1 MKLKKFFAGVLAA
14 AMMLTVGAT
23 AALAT
28 EGNNTPNDVRNSFP
42 DVTTIDLG
50 TELALTK
57 NYNVQNGKAPFEE
70 FEFTVSYVGAI
81 KKDTGLADPSVAPI
95 TKTANFTKDTAGVPT
110 GATGL
115 PASGNAY
122 KENFKIKLSELGIP
136 TGGTGIYVYKITE
149 TDKGT
154 PAVVYNTDGGNLYL
168 IVTVTH
174 VTNSDGVI
182 QNGYNYAVALRRSNA
197 EIAST
202 NVADAAKGTKV
213 LAKEAFHNTYGAG
226 TTVNSVELKKTVHGN
241 FGDLGKD
248 FTFSVTFN
256 KATGNQAENAGKYA
270 PIAFTVEN
278 QNRKVYEVDTDGN
291 VTTTAVAE
299 LEYGKTYNVTLKHGE
314 TITFGNLP
322 ADVTYTMVENG
333 KQDVEGT
340 QKVDGIYTVTGE
352 KTEDN
357 KGTVTASATTAKEEI
372 VNTNQE
378 SPDMGVVLDNA
389 PYIAMLAIVAIG
401 GVALML
407 NKRRRDEE

>member
-23 AALAT
+23 AAFAT

-42 DVTTIDLG
+42 DMTTIDLNS
-50 TELALTK
+50 ELELTK
-57 NYNVQNGKAPFEE
+57 NYKVENGKAPFEK
-70 FEFTVSYVGAI
+70 FEFDVTYVGAV
-81 KKDTGLADPSVAPI
+81 KKDTNVTGEPASNWSI
-95 TKTANFTKDTAGVPT
+95 TKEADFTKGYAGVPT

-115 PASGNAY
+115 PASGTAY
-122 KENFKIKLSELGIP
+122 KENFKIKLNELNIP

-149 TDKGT
+149 KDNGT
-154 PAVVYNTDGGNLYL
+154 PAVSYNTDGGRLYL

-174 VTNSDGVI
+174 VTDDNGNIQDGL
-182 QNGYNYAVALRRSNA
+182 YNYAVALRRGDDNITA
-197 EIAST
+197 A
-202 NVADAAKGTKV
+202 NAAKGTKV
-213 LAKEAFHNTYGAG
+213 LATEAFHNTYGAG
-226 TTVNSVELKKTVHGN
+226 NSVNSVELKKTVHGN

-248 FTFSVTFN
+248 FTFNVTFN
-256 KATGNQAENAGKYA
+256 KAVDKNYGNIAFEAENG
-270 PIAFTVEN
+270 
-278 QNRKVYEVDTDGN
+278 RKVYEANDPTQTGVN
-291 VTTTAVAE
+291 E
-299 LEYGKTYNVTLKHGE
+299 LEYDVEYVVTLKHGE
-314 TITFGNLP
+314 TIEFGNLP

>member
-23 AALAT
+23 AAFAT
-28 EGNNTPNDVRNSFP
+28 EGNNQSDNVTNSFP
-42 DVTTIDLG
+42 GATITSASTL
-50 TELALTK
+50 ELTK
-57 NYNVQNGKAPFEE
+57 NYKVESGKAPFEK

-81 KKDTGLADPSVAPI
+81 KKDTNVTAEPTNLSFA
-95 TKTANFTKDTAGVPT
+95 KYANFTANTAEVPE

-115 PASGNAY
+115 PASKTY
-122 KENFKIKLSELGIP
+122 KEKFEIAMSELKIP

-149 TDKGT
+149 ADKGT
-154 PAVVYNTDGGNLYL
+154 PAVAYNTDGGNLYL

-174 VTNSDGVI
+174 VTNGDGVI
-182 QNGYNYAVALRRSNA
+182 QDGQYNYAVALRRSDA
-197 EIAST
+197 DITSA
-202 NVADAAKGTKV
+202 NVADAAKGVKV
-213 LAKEAFHNTYGAG
+213 LNTNAFNNTYGAG

-248 FTFSVTFN
+248 FTFNVTFN
-256 KATGNQAENAGKYA
+256 KAVDKNYGNIAFEAENG
-270 PIAFTVEN
+270 
-278 QNRKVYEVDTDGN
+278 RKVYKANDPTQTGVN
-291 VTTTAVAE
+291 E
-299 LEYGKTYNVTLKHGE
+299 LEYGVEYVVTLKHGE
-314 TITFGNLP
+314 TIEFGNLP

>member
-23 AALAT
+23 AAFAT

-42 DVTTIDLG
+42 DMTTIGLNG
-50 TELALTK
+50 ELELTK
-57 NYNVQNGKAPFEE
+57 NYKVENGKAPFEK
-70 FEFTVSYVGAI
+70 FEFDVTYVGAV
-81 KKDTGLADPSVAPI
+81 KKDTNVTGEPASNWSI
-95 TKTANFTKDTAGVPT
+95 TKEADFTKDTAVVPT

-115 PASGNAY
+115 PASGTAY
-122 KENFKIKLSELGIP
+122 KENFKIKLNELNIP

-149 TDKGT
+149 KDNGT
-154 PAVVYNTDGGNLYL
+154 PAVSYNTDGGRLYL

-174 VTNSDGVI
+174 VTDG
-182 QNGYNYAVALRRSNA
+182 NGNIKDGLYNYAVALRRGEDNITA
-197 EIAST
+197 A
-202 NVADAAKGTKV
+202 NAAKGTKV
-213 LAKEAFHNTYGAG
+213 LATEAFHNTYGAG
-226 TTVNSVELKKTVHGN
+226 NSVNSVELKKTVHGN

-248 FTFSVTFN
+248 FTFNVTFN
-256 KATGNQAENAGKYA
+256 KAAVKNYGN
-270 PIAFTVEN
+270 IAFKAEYG
-278 QNRKVYEVDTDGN
+278 RKVYKANDPTQTGVN
-291 VTTTAVAE
+291 E
-299 LEYGKTYNVTLKHGE
+299 LEYGVEYVVTLKHGE
-314 TITFGNLP
+314 TIEFGNLP

>member
-23 AALAT
+23 AAFAT
-28 EGNNTPNDVRNSFP
+28 EGNNQSDNVTNSFP
-42 DVTTIDLG
+42 GATITSASTL
-50 TELALTK
+50 ELTK
-57 NYNVQNGKAPFEE
+57 NYKVESGKAPFEK

-81 KKDTGLADPSVAPI
+81 KKDTNVTAEPTNLSF
-95 TKTANFTKDTAGVPT
+95 TKYANFTANTAEVPE

-115 PASGNAY
+115 PASKTTY
-122 KENFKIKLSELGIP
+122 KEKFEIAMSELKIP

-149 TDKGT
+149 ADKGT
-154 PAVVYNTDGGNLYL
+154 PAVAYNTDGGNLYL

-174 VTNSDGVI
+174 VTNGDGVI
-182 QNGYNYAVALRRSNA
+182 QDGQYNYAVALRRSDA
-197 EIAST
+197 DITSA
-202 NVADAAKGTKV
+202 NVADAAKGVKV
-213 LAKEAFHNTYGAG
+213 LNTNAFNNTYGAG

-248 FTFSVTFN
+248 FTFNVTFH
-256 KATGNQAENAGKYA
+256 KAANTTKYA
-270 PIAFTVEN
+270 PIAFTVES

-291 VTTTAVAE
+291 VTTTAVTE
-299 LEYGKTYNVTLKHGE
+299 LEYDKTYNVTLKHGE

-322 ADVTYTMVENG
+322 ADVTYTMTENG
-333 KQDVEGT
+333 KVLTDGVY
-340 QKVDGIYTVTGE
+340 KVDSIYNVTGE

>member
-23 AALAT
+23 AAFAT

-42 DVTTIDLG
+42 DMTTIDLNS
-50 TELALTK
+50 ELELTK
-57 NYNVQNGKAPFEE
+57 NYKVENGKAPFEK
-70 FEFTVSYVGAI
+70 FEFDVTYVGAV
-81 KKDTGLADPSVAPI
+81 KKDTNVTGEPASNWSI
-95 TKTANFTKDTAGVPT
+95 TKEADFTKDTAGVPT

-115 PASGNAY
+115 PASGTAY
-122 KENFKIKLSELGIP
+122 KENFKIKLNELNIP

-149 TDKGT
+149 KDNGT
-154 PAVVYNTDGGNLYL
+154 PAVSYNTDGGRLYL

-174 VTNSDGVI
+174 VTDGNGNI
-182 QNGYNYAVALRRSNA
+182 QDGLYNYAVALRRGDDNITA
-197 EIAST
+197 A
-202 NVADAAKGTKV
+202 NAAKGTKV
-213 LAKEAFHNTYGAG
+213 LATEAFHNTYGAG
-226 TTVNSVELKKTVHGN
+226 NSVNSVELKKTVHGN

-248 FTFSVTFN
+248 FTFNVTFN
-256 KATGNQAENAGKYA
+256 KAVDKNYGNIAFEAENG
-270 PIAFTVEN
+270 
-278 QNRKVYEVDTDGN
+278 RKVYKANDPPQTGVN
-291 VTTTAVAE
+291 E
-299 LEYGKTYNVTLKHGE
+299 LEYGVEYVVTLKHGE
-314 TITFGNLP
+314 TIEFGNLP

>member
-23 AALAT
+23 AAFAT

-42 DVTTIDLG
+42 DMTTIDLNS
-50 TELALTK
+50 ELELTK
-57 NYNVQNGKAPFEE
+57 NYKVENGKAPFEK
-70 FEFTVSYVGAI
+70 FEFDVTYVGAV
-81 KKDTGLADPSVAPI
+81 KKDTNVTGEPASNWSI
-95 TKTANFTKDTAGVPT
+95 TKEADFTKDTAGVPT

-115 PASGNAY
+115 PASGTAY
-122 KENFKIKLSELGIP
+122 KENFKIKLNELNIP

-149 TDKGT
+149 KDNGT
-154 PAVVYNTDGGNLYL
+154 PAVSYNTDDGRLYL

-174 VTNSDGVI
+174 VTDSNGNI
-182 QNGYNYAVALRRSNA
+182 QDALYNYAVALRRGDDNITA
-197 EIAST
+197 A
-202 NVADAAKGTKV
+202 NAAKGTKV
-213 LAKEAFHNTYGAG
+213 LATEAFHNTYGAG
-226 TTVNSVELKKTVHGN
+226 NSVNSVELKKTVHGN

-248 FTFSVTFN
+248 FTFNVTFN
-256 KATGNQAENAGKYA
+256 KAVDKNYGNIAFEAENG
-270 PIAFTVEN
+270 
-278 QNRKVYEVDTDGN
+278 RKVYKANDPTQTGVN
-291 VTTTAVAE
+291 E
-299 LEYGKTYNVTLKHGE
+299 LEYGVEYVVTLKHGE
-314 TITFGNLP
+314 TIEFGNLP

>member
-23 AALAT
+23 AAFAT

-42 DVTTIDLG
+42 DMTTIDLNS
-50 TELALTK
+50 ELELTK
-57 NYNVQNGKAPFEE
+57 NYKVENGKAPFEK
-70 FEFTVSYVGAI
+70 FEFDVTYVGAV
-81 KKDTGLADPSVAPI
+81 KKDTNVTGEPASNWSI
-95 TKTANFTKDTAGVPT
+95 TKEADFTKDTAGVPT

-115 PASGNAY
+115 PASGTAY
-122 KENFKIKLSELGIP
+122 KENFKIKLNELNIP

-149 TDKGT
+149 KDNGT
-154 PAVVYNTDGGNLYL
+154 PAVSYNTDGGRLYL

-174 VTNSDGVI
+174 VTDDNGNIQDGL
-182 QNGYNYAVALRRSNA
+182 YNYAVALRRGDDNITA
-197 EIAST
+197 A
-202 NVADAAKGTKV
+202 NAAKGTKV
-213 LAKEAFHNTYGAG
+213 LATEAFHNTYGAG
-226 TTVNSVELKKTVHGN
+226 NSVNSVELKKTVHGN

-248 FTFSVTFN
+248 FTFNVTFN
-256 KATGNQAENAGKYA
+256 KAVDKNYGNIAFEAENG
-270 PIAFTVEN
+270 
-278 QNRKVYEVDTDGN
+278 RKVYKANDPIQTGVN
-291 VTTTAVAE
+291 E
-299 LEYGKTYNVTLKHGE
+299 LEYGEEYVVTLKHGE
-314 TITFGNLP
+314 TIEFGNLP

>member
-23 AALAT
+23 AAFAT

-42 DVTTIDLG
+42 DMTTIDLNS
-50 TELALTK
+50 ELELTK
-57 NYNVQNGKAPFEE
+57 NYKVENGKAPFEK
-70 FEFTVSYVGAI
+70 FEFDVTYVGAV
-81 KKDTGLADPSVAPI
+81 KKDTNVTGEPASNWSI
-95 TKTANFTKDTAGVPT
+95 TKEADFTKDTAGVPT

-115 PASGNAY
+115 PASGTAY
-122 KENFKIKLSELGIP
+122 KENFKIKLNELNIP

-149 TDKGT
+149 KDNGT
-154 PAVVYNTDGGNLYL
+154 PAVSYNTDGGRLYL

-174 VTNSDGVI
+174 VTDGNGNI
-182 QNGYNYAVALRRSNA
+182 QDGLYNYAVALRRGDDNITA
-197 EIAST
+197 A
-202 NVADAAKGTKV
+202 NAAKGTKV
-213 LAKEAFHNTYGAG
+213 LATEAFHNTYGAG
-226 TTVNSVELKKTVHGN
+226 NSVNSVELKKTVHGN

-248 FTFSVTFN
+248 FTFNVTFN
-256 KATGNQAENAGKYA
+256 KAVDKNYGNIDFEAENG
-270 PIAFTVEN
+270 
-278 QNRKVYEVDTDGN
+278 RKVYKANDPTQTGVN
-291 VTTTAVAE
+291 E
-299 LEYGKTYNVTLKHGE
+299 LEYGVEYVVTLKHGE
-314 TITFGNLP
+314 TIEFGNLP

>member
-23 AALAT
+23 AAFAT

-42 DVTTIDLG
+42 DMTTIDLNS
-50 TELALTK
+50 ELELTK
-57 NYNVQNGKAPFEE
+57 NYKVENGKAPFEK
-70 FEFTVSYVGAI
+70 FEFDVTYVGAV
-81 KKDTGLADPSVAPI
+81 KKDTNVTGEPASNWSI
-95 TKTANFTKDTAGVPT
+95 TKEADFTKDTAGVPT

-115 PASGNAY
+115 PASGTAY
-122 KENFKIKLSELGIP
+122 KENFKIKLNELNIP

-149 TDKGT
+149 KDNGT
-154 PAVVYNTDGGNLYL
+154 PAVSYNTDGGRLYL

-174 VTNSDGVI
+174 VTDDNGNIQDGR
-182 QNGYNYAVALRRSNA
+182 YNYAVALRRGDDNITA
-197 EIAST
+197 A
-202 NVADAAKGTKV
+202 NAAKGTKV
-213 LAKEAFHNTYGAG
+213 LATEAFHNTYGAG
-226 TTVNSVELKKTVHGN
+226 NSVNSVELKKTVHGN

-248 FTFSVTFN
+248 FTFNVTFN
-256 KATGNQAENAGKYA
+256 KAVDKNYGNIAFEAENG
-270 PIAFTVEN
+270 
-278 QNRKVYEVDTDGN
+278 RKVYKANDPTQTGVN
-291 VTTTAVAE
+291 E
-299 LEYGKTYNVTLKHGE
+299 LEYGVEYVVTLKHGE
-314 TITFGNLP
+314 TIEFGNLP

>member
-23 AALAT
+23 AAFAT

-42 DVTTIDLG
+42 DMTTIDLNS
-50 TELALTK
+50 ELELTK
-57 NYNVQNGKAPFEE
+57 NYKVENGKAPFEK
-70 FEFTVSYVGAI
+70 FEFDVTYVGAV
-81 KKDTGLADPSVAPI
+81 KKDTNVTGEPASNWSI
-95 TKTANFTKDTAGVPT
+95 TKEADFTKDTAGVPT

-115 PASGNAY
+115 PASGTAY
-122 KENFKIKLSELGIP
+122 KENFKIKLNELNIP

-149 TDKGT
+149 KDNGT
-154 PAVVYNTDGGNLYL
+154 PAVSYNTDGGRLYL

-174 VTNSDGVI
+174 VTDGNGNI
-182 QNGYNYAVALRRSNA
+182 QDDLYNYAVALRRGDDNITA
-197 EIAST
+197 A
-202 NVADAAKGTKV
+202 NAAKGTKV
-213 LAKEAFHNTYGAG
+213 LATEAFHNTYGAG
-226 TTVNSVELKKTVHGN
+226 NSVNSVELKKTVHGN

-248 FTFSVTFN
+248 FTFNVTFN
-256 KATGNQAENAGKYA
+256 KAVDKNYGNIAFEAENG
-270 PIAFTVEN
+270 
-278 QNRKVYEVDTDGN
+278 RKVYKANDSTKTGVN
-291 VTTTAVAE
+291 E
-299 LEYGKTYNVTLKHGE
+299 LEYGVEYVVTLKHGE
-314 TITFGNLP
+314 TIEFGNLP

>member
-23 AALAT
+23 AAFAT

-42 DVTTIDLG
+42 DMTTINLNS
-50 TELALTK
+50 ELELTK
-57 NYNVQNGKAPFEE
+57 NYKVENGKAPFEK
-70 FEFTVSYVGAI
+70 FEFDVTYVGAV
-81 KKDTGLADPSVAPI
+81 KKDTNVTGEPASNWSI
-95 TKTANFTKDTAGVPT
+95 TKEADFTKDTAGVPT

-115 PASGNAY
+115 PASGTAY
-122 KENFKIKLSELGIP
+122 KENFKIKLDELNIP

-149 TDKGT
+149 KDNGT
-154 PAVVYNTDGGNLYL
+154 PAVSYNTDGGRLYL

-174 VTNSDGVI
+174 VTDGNGKI
-182 QNGYNYAVALRRSNA
+182 QDGLYNYAVALRRGDDNITA
-197 EIAST
+197 A
-202 NVADAAKGTKV
+202 NAAKGTKV
-213 LAKEAFHNTYGAG
+213 LATEAFHNTYGAG
-226 TTVNSVELKKTVHGN
+226 YSVNSVELKKTVHGN

-248 FTFSVTFN
+248 FTFNVTFN
-256 KATGNQAENAGKYA
+256 KADDKNYGN
-270 PIAFTVEN
+270 IAFEAEDG
-278 QNRKVYEVDTDGN
+278 RKVYKANDLTQTGVN
-291 VTTTAVAE
+291 E
-299 LEYGKTYNVTLKHGE
+299 LEYGVEYVVTLKHGE
-314 TITFGNLP
+314 TIEFGNLP

>member
-23 AALAT
+23 SAFAT

-42 DVTTIDLG
+42 DMTTIDLNS
-50 TELALTK
+50 ELELTK
-57 NYNVQNGKAPFEE
+57 NYKVENGKAPFEK
-70 FEFTVSYVGAI
+70 FEFDVTYVGAV
-81 KKDTGLADPSVAPI
+81 KKDTNVTGEPASNWII
-95 TKTANFTKDTAGVPT
+95 TKEADFTKDTAGVPT

-115 PASGNAY
+115 PASGTAY
-122 KENFKIKLSELGIP
+122 KENFKIKLNELNIP

-149 TDKGT
+149 KDNGT
-154 PAVVYNTDGGNLYL
+154 PAVSYNTDGGRLYL

-174 VTNSDGVI
+174 VTDCNGNI
-182 QNGYNYAVALRRSNA
+182 QDSLYNYAVALRRGDDNITA
-197 EIAST
+197 A
-202 NVADAAKGTKV
+202 NAAKGTKV
-213 LAKEAFHNTYGAG
+213 LATEAFHNTYGAG
-226 TTVNSVELKKTVHGN
+226 NSVNSVELKKTVHGN

-248 FTFSVTFN
+248 FTFNVTFN
-256 KATGNQAENAGKYA
+256 KAVDKNYGN
-270 PIAFTVEN
+270 IAFEAEDG
-278 QNRKVYEVDTDGN
+278 RKVYKANDPTQTGVN
-291 VTTTAVAE
+291 E
-299 LEYGKTYNVTLKHGE
+299 LEYGVEYVVTLKHGE
-314 TITFGNLP
+314 TIEFGNLP

>member
-23 AALAT
+23 AAFAT
-28 EGNNTPNDVRNSFP
+28 EGNNTPNEVRNSFP
-42 DVTTIDLG
+42 DMTTIDLNS
-50 TELALTK
+50 ELELTK
-57 NYNVQNGKAPFEE
+57 NYKVENGKAPFEK
-70 FEFTVSYVGAI
+70 FEFDVTYVGTV
-81 KKDTGLADPSVAPI
+81 KKDTNVTGEPASNWSI
-95 TKTANFTKDTAGVPT
+95 TKEADFTKDTAGVPT

-115 PASGNAY
+115 PASGTAY
-122 KENFKIKLSELGIP
+122 KENFKIKLNELNIP

-149 TDKGT
+149 KDNGT
-154 PAVVYNTDGGNLYL
+154 PAVSYNTDGGRLYL

-174 VTNSDGVI
+174 VTDGNGNI
-182 QNGYNYAVALRRSNA
+182 QDGLYNYAVALRRGDDNITA
-197 EIAST
+197 A
-202 NVADAAKGTKV
+202 NAAKGTKV
-213 LAKEAFHNTYGAG
+213 LATEAFHNTYGAG
-226 TTVNSVELKKTVHGN
+226 NSVNSVELKKTVHGN

-248 FTFSVTFN
+248 FTFNVTFN
-256 KATGNQAENAGKYA
+256 KAVDKNYGNIAFEAENG
-270 PIAFTVEN
+270 
-278 QNRKVYEVDTDGN
+278 RKVYKANDPTQTGVN
-291 VTTTAVAE
+291 E
-299 LEYGKTYNVTLKHGE
+299 LEYGVEYVVTLKHGE
-314 TITFGNLP
+314 TIEFGNLP

>member
-23 AALAT
+23 AAFAT

-42 DVTTIDLG
+42 DMTTIDLNS
-50 TELALTK
+50 ELELTK
-57 NYNVQNGKAPFEE
+57 NYKVENGKAPFEK
-70 FEFTVSYVGAI
+70 FEFDVTYVGAV
-81 KKDTGLADPSVAPI
+81 KKDTNVTGEPASNWSI
-95 TKTANFTKDTAGVPT
+95 TKEADFTKDTAGVPT

-115 PASGNAY
+115 PASGTAY
-122 KENFKIKLSELGIP
+122 KENFKIKLNELNIP

-149 TDKGT
+149 KDNGT
-154 PAVVYNTDGGNLYL
+154 PAVSYNTDGGRLYL

-174 VTNSDGVI
+174 VTDGNGNI
-182 QNGYNYAVALRRSNA
+182 QNDLYNYAVALRRGDDNITA
-197 EIAST
+197 A
-202 NVADAAKGTKV
+202 NAAKGTKV
-213 LAKEAFHNTYGAG
+213 LATEAFHNTYGAG
-226 TTVNSVELKKTVHGN
+226 NSVNSVELKKTVHGN

-248 FTFSVTFN
+248 FTFNVTFN
-256 KATGNQAENAGKYA
+256 KAVDKNYGNIAFEAENG
-270 PIAFTVEN
+270 
-278 QNRKVYEVDTDGN
+278 RKVYKANDPTQTGVN
-291 VTTTAVAE
+291 E
-299 LEYGKTYNVTLKHGE
+299 LEYGVEYVVTLKHGE
-314 TITFGNLP
+314 TIEFGNLP

>member
-23 AALAT
+23 AAFAT

-42 DVTTIDLG
+42 DMTTIDLNS
-50 TELALTK
+50 ELELTK
-57 NYNVQNGKAPFEE
+57 NYKVENGKAPFEK
-70 FEFTVSYVGAI
+70 FEFDVTYVGAV
-81 KKDTGLADPSVAPI
+81 KKDTNVTGEPASNWSI
-95 TKTANFTKDTAGVPT
+95 TKEADFTKDTAGVPT

-115 PASGNAY
+115 PASGTAY
-122 KENFKIKLSELGIP
+122 KENFKIKLDELNIP

-149 TDKGT
+149 KDNGT
-154 PAVVYNTDGGNLYL
+154 PAVSYNTDGGRLYL

-174 VTNSDGVI
+174 VTDGNGNI
-182 QNGYNYAVALRRSNA
+182 QDGLYNYAVALRRGDDNITA
-197 EIAST
+197 A
-202 NVADAAKGTKV
+202 NAAKGTKV
-213 LAKEAFHNTYGAG
+213 LATEAFHNTYGAG
-226 TTVNSVELKKTVHGN
+226 NSVNSVELKKTVHGN

-248 FTFSVTFN
+248 FTFNVTFN
-256 KATGNQAENAGKYA
+256 KAVDKNYGNIAFEAENG
-270 PIAFTVEN
+270 
-278 QNRKVYEVDTDGN
+278 RKVYKANDPTQTGVN
-291 VTTTAVAE
+291 E
-299 LEYGKTYNVTLKHGE
+299 LEYGVEYVVTLKHGE
-314 TITFGNLP
+314 TIEFGNLP

>member
-14 AMMLTVGAT
+14 AMMLTVSAT
-23 AALAT
+23 AAFAT

-42 DVTTIDLG
+42 DMTTIDLNS
-50 TELALTK
+50 ELELTK
-57 NYNVQNGKAPFEE
+57 NYKVENGKAPFEK
-70 FEFTVSYVGAI
+70 FEFDVTYVGAV
-81 KKDTGLADPSVAPI
+81 KKDTNVTGEPASNWSI
-95 TKTANFTKDTAGVPT
+95 TKEADFTKDTAGVPI

-115 PASGNAY
+115 PASGTAY
-122 KENFKIKLSELGIP
+122 KENFKIKLNELNIP

-149 TDKGT
+149 KDNGT
-154 PAVVYNTDGGNLYL
+154 PAVSYNTDGGRLYL

-174 VTNSDGVI
+174 VTEGNGNIQDGL
-182 QNGYNYAVALRRSNA
+182 YNYAVALRRGDDNITA
-197 EIAST
+197 A
-202 NVADAAKGTKV
+202 NAAKGTKV
-213 LAKEAFHNTYGAG
+213 LATEAFHNTYGAG
-226 TTVNSVELKKTVHGN
+226 NSVNSVELKKTVHGN

-248 FTFSVTFN
+248 FTFNVTFN
-256 KATGNQAENAGKYA
+256 KAVDKNYGNIAFEAENG
-270 PIAFTVEN
+270 
-278 QNRKVYEVDTDGN
+278 RKVYKANDPTQTGVN
-291 VTTTAVAE
+291 E
-299 LEYGKTYNVTLKHGE
+299 LEYGVEYVVTLKHGE
-314 TITFGNLP
+314 TIEFGNLP

>member
-23 AALAT
+23 AAFAT

-42 DVTTIDLG
+42 DMTTIDLNS
-50 TELALTK
+50 ELELTK
-57 NYNVQNGKAPFEE
+57 NYKVENGKAPFEK
-70 FEFTVSYVGAI
+70 FEFDVTYVGAV
-81 KKDTGLADPSVAPI
+81 KKDTNVTGEPASNWSI
-95 TKTANFTKDTAGVPT
+95 TKEADFTKDTAGVPT

-115 PASGNAY
+115 PASGTAY
-122 KENFKIKLSELGIP
+122 KENFKIKLNELNIP

-149 TDKGT
+149 KDNGT
-154 PAVVYNTDGGNLYL
+154 PAVSYNTDGGRLYL

-174 VTNSDGVI
+174 VTDGNGNI
-182 QNGYNYAVALRRSNA
+182 QDGLYNYAVALRRGDDNITA
-197 EIAST
+197 A
-202 NVADAAKGTKV
+202 NAAKGTKV
-213 LAKEAFHNTYGAG
+213 LATEAFHNTYGAG
-226 TTVNSVELKKTVHGN
+226 NSVNSVELKKTVHGN

-248 FTFSVTFN
+248 FTFNVTFN
-256 KATGNQAENAGKYA
+256 KAVDKNYGNIAFEAENG
-270 PIAFTVEN
+270 
-278 QNRKVYEVDTDGN
+278 RKVYKANDPTQTGVK
-291 VTTTAVAE
+291 E
-299 LEYGKTYNVTLKHGE
+299 LEYGVEYVVTLKHGE
-314 TITFGNLP
+314 TIEFGNLP